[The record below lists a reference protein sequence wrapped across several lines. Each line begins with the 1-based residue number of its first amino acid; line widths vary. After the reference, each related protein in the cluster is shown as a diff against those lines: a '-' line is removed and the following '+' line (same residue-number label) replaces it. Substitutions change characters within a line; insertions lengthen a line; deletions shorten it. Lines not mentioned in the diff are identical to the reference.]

1 LVIFSGEKMESK
13 LYVGNLPYTISETEL
28 QEMFAQ
34 AGEVK
39 SVVIIKDRESGRSK
53 GFGFVEM
60 ATAEEAQ
67 KAITMYNG
75 KAAGGRALTVNMAR
89 PQEERRPGG
98 GGGGDRRGGY
108 SNDRGRGQGGGR
120 RQSW

>member
-1 LVIFSGEKMESK
+1 MEAK

-60 ATAEEAQ
+60 ANAEDAQ
-67 KAITMYNG
+67 KAITLYNG
-75 KAAGGRALTVNMAR
+75 KASGGRALTVNMAR

-98 GGGGDRRGGY
+98 GGGGGGDHRGGY
-108 SNDRGRGQGGGR
+108 SNDRGRSGQGGGR